1 MKKQKINQRN
11 VGTKLHLGL
20 FTQNLINKDF
30 FFFKCHRYES
40 PKTLS
45 NGSTTNWKLMGKK
58 LQCAKVLP
66 VPFPIKTKEAQGKEQ
81 MVPLVIVAT
90 NFFTKHAK
98 GNLLVCVWLTNKK
111 IKRVKWLIYF
121 IHCKDLRV
129 CMNQTTN

>member
-20 FTQNLINKDF
+20 FTQILINKF
-30 FFFKCHRYES
+30 FFLNVRYES

-66 VPFPIKTKEAQGKEQ
+66 IPFPIKTKEAQGKEQ

-98 GNLLVCVWLTNKK
+98 
-111 IKRVKWLIYF
+111 
-121 IHCKDLRV
+121 
-129 CMNQTTN
+129 